1 MRIFI
6 ETEEDEPFIE
16 SMGREVERMECE
28 GGSKNGNK
36 VRSWQ
41 GK

>member
-28 GGSKNGNK
+28 RK
-36 VRSWQ
+36 
-41 GK
+41 